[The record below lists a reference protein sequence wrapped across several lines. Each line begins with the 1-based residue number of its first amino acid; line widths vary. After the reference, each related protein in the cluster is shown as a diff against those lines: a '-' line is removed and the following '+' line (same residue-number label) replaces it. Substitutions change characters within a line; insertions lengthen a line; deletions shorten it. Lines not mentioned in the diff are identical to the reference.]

1 MIEGKQRVRTGCLTC
16 RRRRRKCDEKK
27 PSCENCQAKGLA
39 CSYGTKL
46 NFVAQPISGRRQ
58 PEERPPGNVPYRQIT
73 FVNDVP
79 AAAAGNE
86 NFSVEEA
93 QDNLSDEPMSQD
105 SSTTQAQT
113 LQHESTI
120 ISTPRDR
127 TRSLNIT
134 SPQNQHGYDQT
145 MAASPS
151 ESKVITGS
159 LGKQADS
166 PRNERHYVVSPHSGQ
181 SVDLRVRARNIQ
193 ETELLR
199 YYRYH
204 LAAWLDVGSAESFF
218 ELKIMLLGS
227 SNRSLLAALLAFS
240 AYQRSLTQA
249 EQQRDDLEISRS
261 YRSEAEYRLPF
272 EDWSVNRIVKV
283 LLMLGDFWSSS
294 PQYWRSFLSQET
306 KILVHHSSL
315 SMTEELDQP
324 VFWLLLRIDLAASI
338 CSCQLPLTPNL
349 SVVLE
354 NHLLAKSFQFPLLQ
368 RQNAIQAYQQSL
380 FLLARC
386 LCLIYGDREGPY
398 MNQTHRTPSTSH
410 LNTSLSLSAS
420 WLSIWNDNQECSL
433 ALLSN
438 AVYHIT
444 SLLLLQKRP
453 WLPEELAGSRQS
465 KSSNWHA
472 HSIAGIA
479 TGAERLD
486 QWDPILIAGVLLVA
500 KGMTHEM
507 QQNAMLECLMKVT
520 SLTGIQLHHEIAV
533 LKSEW
538 SISRYVENAVY
549 QHD

>member
-1 MIEGKQRVRTGCLTC
+1 MKWSLDKENNDRGQAASPHRVSDMPEAT
-16 RRRRRKCDEKK
+16 EKI
-27 PSCENCQAKGLA
+27 
-39 CSYGTKL
+39 YGTKL

-58 PEERPPGNVPYRQIT
+58 SEERPPGNVPYRQIT

-113 LQHESTI
+113 LQRESTI

-181 SVDLRVRARNIQ
+181 SVDLRVRARSIQ

-272 EDWSVNRIVKV
+272 EDGNQNSGPSLVAVYDRGARPAGV
-283 LLMLGDFWSSS
+283 L
-294 PQYWRSFLSQET
+294 
-306 KILVHHSSL
+306 
-315 SMTEELDQP
+315 
-324 VFWLLLRIDLAASI
+324 AS
-338 CSCQLPLTPNL
+338 
-349 SVVLE
+349 
-354 NHLLAKSFQFPLLQ
+354 A
-368 RQNAIQAYQQSL
+368 QN
-380 FLLARC
+380 
-386 LCLIYGDREGPY
+386 
-398 MNQTHRTPSTSH
+398 
-410 LNTSLSLSAS
+410 
-420 WLSIWNDNQECSL
+420 CSL